1 MSSFLEL
8 IPDSHRHLLNSKA
21 LIFLATTMKDG
32 SPQVSPLWFSA
43 DDNFI
48 LVNSAKGRIKDRNM
62 RRNEKV
68 SLAIVDPENAFLWMG
83 IQGSVVDITEIGA
96 DDHVDLLAKKY
107 LGMDSYPNKQK
118 DQIRVTYKIRADKV
132 YTMDPPPVF
141 S

>member
-1 MSSFLEL
+1 MSSLLEQV
-8 IPDSHRHLLNSKA
+8 PDTHIHLLKSKA
-21 LIFLATTMKDG
+21 LLFLATTMKDG
-32 SPQVSPLWFSA
+32 SPQVSPLWFSV
-43 DDNFI
+43 DENFI
-48 LVNSAKGRIKDRNM
+48 LVNSAKGRIKDKNM

-68 SLAIVDPENAFLWMG
+68 SVAIVDPENAFLWMG

>member
-1 MSSFLEL
+1 
-8 IPDSHRHLLNSKA
+8 
-21 LIFLATTMKDG
+21 
-32 SPQVSPLWFSA
+32 
-43 DDNFI
+43 
-48 LVNSAKGRIKDRNM
+48 
-62 RRNEKV
+62 
-68 SLAIVDPENAFLWMG
+68 MG

>member
-83 IQGSVVDITEIGA
+83 IQGSVLDITEVGA

-107 LGMDSYPNKQK
+107 LDMDSYPNKQEG
-118 DQIRVTYKIRADKV
+118 QIRVIYKIRADKV
-132 YTMDPPPVF
+132 YTMDPPPAF

>member
-1 MSSFLEL
+1 LSSFLEL

>member
-68 SLAIVDPENAFLWMG
+68 SLSIVDPENAFLWMG